1 VDVVAPGAN
10 AKKVAI
16 ETAFAADAPL
26 VSGDSERLQQVIWNL
41 LSNALKFTDPG
52 GCVRIEVTTNG
63 VNVQLSVRDNGQGIP
78 PDFIPYVFDRFRQAD
93 ASASRRHGG
102 LGLGLSL
109 VRQIVELHGGRVS
122 ADSDGI
128 GKGSTFSVSLPAVPD
143 PGRRP
148 VHPVAVEPVTLHG
161 VSILIVDDET
171 DARELLVAM
180 LENFG
185 ATVRAIGSAGEAIEL
200 LTHAEWK
207 PDVLVSDMGMAD
219 TDGFALIRSIR
230 ALDSPKTRSLP
241 AIAVTAY
248 ANPEDRVRALVAGY
262 QNHIPKPV
270 DANALAAAIV
280 RLVTT

>member
-1 VDVVAPGAN
+1 
-10 AKKVAI
+10 
-16 ETAFAADAPL
+16 
-26 VSGDSERLQQVIWNL
+26 
-41 LSNALKFTDPG
+41 
-52 GCVRIEVTTNG
+52 
-63 VNVQLSVRDNGQGIP
+63 
-78 PDFIPYVFDRFRQAD
+78 
-93 ASASRRHGG
+93 
-102 LGLGLSL
+102 
-109 VRQIVELHGGRVS
+109 
-122 ADSDGI
+122 
-128 GKGSTFSVSLPAVPD
+128 
-143 PGRRP
+143 
-148 VHPVAVEPVTLHG
+148 AVEPVTLHG

-185 ATVRAIGSAGEAIEL
+185 ATVRAIGSACEAIEL
-200 LTHAEWK
+200 LVSAEWQ

-230 ALDSPKTRSLP
+230 ALDSPKTRILP